1 MRCQRSL
8 HSDRES
14 ASARLAP
21 PRPAHFEGSGG
32 AQARAKA
39 GQPRQRLAYSR
50 SRRDAASGRQG
61 ASWGRGAT
69 ITQPSRRSQGRFS
82 GFFFYIPPPPIF
94 GLPSLHSHLVNY
106 LPGFSQIYQHLAFSR
121 RQTRLCSPSPLGR
134 NRDKERDSF
143 LKGSGSCRRR
153 RPPYR
158 GRLSRTGA
166 FSSVCV
172 SLGEPSNLPQA
183 VSPCMKQGTGLDRT
197 SPEVF

>member
-1 MRCQRSL
+1 M

-50 SRRDAASGRQG
+50 SRRDAASGRRG

-82 GFFFYIPPPPIF
+82 GFFFYIPPPQFLVFPLFILTSLTTF
-94 GLPSLHSHLVNY
+94 PASLKFTNTWRSPGDKHDSAAPLPW
-106 LPGFSQIYQHLAFSR
+106 GG
-121 RQTRLCSPSPLGR
+121 TET
-134 NRDKERDSF
+134 K
-143 LKGSGSCRRR
+143 KGI
-153 RPPYR
+153 P
-158 GRLSRTGA
+158 
-166 FSSVCV
+166 F
-172 SLGEPSNLPQA
+172 
-183 VSPCMKQGTGLDRT
+183 
-197 SPEVF
+197 